1 MNQQSRGV
9 VLNQVNITDARDGEP
24 DVDIIAI
31 HGLDTKSPDTWTW
44 RSQDGSRP
52 DVNWLADPDML
63 SSKMKRAR
71 IFTCDWPAD
80 LFQESDSIPWTVREF
95 ARRLLAGIHNMRF
108 HSTPDGQGRDRPIVF
123 IASCLGGIILMEAL
137 TIADNPQSDYV
148 SIRKATRGI
157 VFLATPFRG
166 TAFQDIASWAE
177 PVLKTWALLGK
188 RSVTQLLDSV
198 KKSTFYLEELVRTFT
213 RVCQD
218 RDSPCKAHTFYET
231 RETVL
236 PKKFLPSLL
245 LPFFDKSK
253 PVCYVPLVI
262 SSLN

>member
-1 MNQQSRGV
+1 MDQQSRGV
-9 VLNQVNITDARDGEP
+9 VLTQVNITDTRNGEP

-44 RSQDGSRP
+44 RSRDGSRP
-52 DVNWLADPDML
+52 TVNWLADADML
-63 SSKMKRAR
+63 PSKMKQAR

-95 ARRLLAGIHNMRF
+95 GRRLLAGIHNMRF
-108 HSTPDGQGRDRPIVF
+108 NSTADGRDRDRPIVF

-157 VFLATPFRG
+157 VFLGTPFRG
-166 TAFQDIASWAE
+166 TAFQDIAAWAV

-188 RSVTQLLDSV
+188 RSVSQLLESV
-198 KKSTFYLEELVRTFT
+198 KRSTFYLEELVRTFT
-213 RVCQD
+213 RLCQD
-218 RDSPCKAHTFYET
+218 KDSPCKVHTFYET

-236 PKKFLPSLL
+236 PRKILPPFL
-245 LPFFDKSK
+245 LPFLDKSK
-253 PVCYVPLVI
+253 PLSDSRY
-262 SSLN
+262 

>member
-9 VLNQVNITDARDGEP
+9 VLKQTNIPDAHDGEP

-44 RSQDGSRP
+44 RSQDDSRP

-63 SSKMKRAR
+63 PSKMKRAR

-95 ARRLLAGIHNMRF
+95 ARRLLAGIHNMRI
-108 HSTPDGQGRDRPIVF
+108 HSTVDGRGRDRPIVF

-137 TIADNPQSDYV
+137 TIADNPQSDYI

-188 RSVTQLLDSV
+188 YSVTQLLDSV
-198 KKSTFYLEELVRTFT
+198 KRSTFYLEELVRTFT
-213 RVCQD
+213 RLCQD
-218 RDSPCKAHTFYET
+218 KNFPCKVHTFYET
-231 RETVL
+231 RETLL

-253 PVCYVPLVI
+253 PVCYIPLVI
-262 SSLN
+262 YSFN